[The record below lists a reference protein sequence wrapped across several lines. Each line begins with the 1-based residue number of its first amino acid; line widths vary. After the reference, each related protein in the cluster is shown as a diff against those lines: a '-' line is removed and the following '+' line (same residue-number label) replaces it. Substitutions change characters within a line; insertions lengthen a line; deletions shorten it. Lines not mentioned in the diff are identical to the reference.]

1 MTPIALILVTT
12 LLGLMA
18 WIGKEAVAQLKS
30 IATSVNQ
37 IKVELSVLVNDHQ
50 SLKERVE
57 HLEDKIG

>member
-1 MTPIALILVTT
+1 MTPIAVILVST

-18 WIGKEAVAQLKS
+18 YIGKEAVEQLKS
-30 IATSVNQ
+30 IANSVNQ

-57 HLEDKIG
+57 TLEDKLL